1 MTYNKRV
8 ALSPSILCR
17 SLYEMVKLNA
27 YAFYEWPFETKS
39 NVMMMSQGFS
49 NILFSLK
56 NLSIQPK

>member
-1 MTYNKRV
+1 
-8 ALSPSILCR
+8 
-17 SLYEMVKLNA
+17 MVKSLII
-27 YAFYEWPFETKS
+27 YALLIMDAPFETKS